1 MSNRGSPQENGE
13 SMNRE
18 TEIEDSGNVNGLKGR
33 TKRIILGHVW
43 NYLFL
48 FSCVIAAIVDPLF
61 FYIPVISD
69 SKRCLLLEKKLWIAV
84 FAFRMVTDVIYLVH
98 IALRSWMVF
107 KICVKN
113 RSNICCSNTKVS
125 ASVRRCFSFLI
136 DVFVVLPIPQVVFP
150 FIFKEMRSTRPSEI
164 IKSLNTLVLFQY
176 VPRIRQIYLSWKNL
190 PRNAGKLDGWI
201 KALFNFFLF
210 ILASH
215 VIGAFWY
222 FFSIQRETA
231 CWHLVC
237 GNLSGCGNSFS
248 CAYTDSA
255 VNYAFLDDHCPIN
268 TPNTTKF
275 DFGIFLEALQSGIVQ
290 SSNLPQKFFYCF
302 WWGLR
307 NLSSFGQ
314 GLQTSSYLWESCFS
328 IFISILGLMLFLYF
342 LENLKVNTQFFLLSF
357 SYLKR
362 LEIVVVLGW
371 GC

>member
-1 MSNRGSPQENGE
+1 MYIS
-13 SMNRE
+13 
-18 TEIEDSGNVNGLKGR
+18 K
-33 TKRIILGHVW
+33 
-43 NYLFL
+43 FF
-48 FSCVIAAIVDPLF
+48 FSCLTRFYPL
-61 FYIPVISD
+61 
-69 SKRCLLLEKKLWIAV
+69 KLNSLQSI
-84 FAFRMVTDVIYLVH
+84 
-98 IALRSWMVF
+98 
-107 KICVKN
+107 
-113 RSNICCSNTKVS
+113 
-125 ASVRRCFSFLI
+125 
-136 DVFVVLPIPQVVFP
+136 QVVFP

-342 LENLKVNTQFFLLSF
+342 LENLKTYIKLATTSSDKNGKTSKEEHKNGRGKREEKKGRGKINWKAKKLLLCFKKEKS
-357 SYLKR
+357 SQSKGTSDGDKKLPSS
-362 LEIVVVLGW
+362 
-371 GC
+371 